1 MPVKDEYRK
10 KLIDELIQQ
19 SAEIDLLVIK
29 LRQSTINSNLKNIE
43 ELEDLRAKQF
53 ITTNKLHDLE
63 IASSNSWENI
73 GDGGWKLI
81 FSWARAW
88 EIFTFN
94 RAH

>member
-1 MPVKDEYRK
+1 MSVKDEYRK

-63 IASSNSWENI
+63 IASSNS
-73 GDGGWKLI
+73 
-81 FSWARAW
+81 
-88 EIFTFN
+88 
-94 RAH
+94 